1 MSRTEQM
8 NRALQNLR
16 AGLADVEASAVVS
29 EDGLII
35 ASALPQGL
43 EEPRI
48 AAMSAAILSMAARA
62 SKDLR
67 RGALEQVYIKG
78 DHGYAIL
85 VGAGAHA
92 VLLALTRPEAK
103 LGLVFFELARTR
115 DELKAILSDARSVNV
130 A

>member
-1 MSRTEQM
+1 MSRTEQI
-8 NRALQNLR
+8 NRTLHNLR

-43 EEPRI
+43 EETRV

-62 SKDLR
+62 SSDLR
-67 RGALEQVYIKG
+67 RGALEQIYIKG

-85 VGAGAHA
+85 MSAGPHA

-103 LGLVFFELARTR
+103 LGLVFFELTRTR
-115 DELKAILSDARSVNV
+115 DELKAILSESRTVGV